1 MTQEETDLST
11 HVSLCHLRYTQL
23 EQRLNAVETRL
34 SKIEADMSSL
44 KASTQ
49 QGFSEIKL
57 LIAAQNNSKVVQL
70 IATLGTVGA
79 ALLAA
84 LGYIFTRT

>member
-1 MTQEETDLST
+1 MSHEETDLST
-11 HVSLCHLRYTQL
+11 HVSLCDLRYKQL
-23 EQRLNAVETRL
+23 EQRLNGVESRL

-57 LIAAQNNSKVVQL
+57 LLEQRHTIKQTQILASAATVIVAL
-70 IATLGTVGA
+70 IGLI
-79 ALLAA
+79 
-84 LGYIFTRT
+84 GYILVRH